1 MSNQNPGCSIWMMA
15 KRVERTSLGRLRDCT
30 RQGNFLYLESLRRG
44 YIAEYPVVLEVYGV
58 PLVGKSWDD
67 KIAYVLAN
75 PTCDQLRFNC
85 LDGANRVHFFAAR
98 DEQIYAS
105 LVFRDE
111 ENPLTQEQKD
121 QLTMDLNAGDKNI
134 HYAGNHKR

>member
-1 MSNQNPGCSIWMMA
+1 MDAN
-15 KRVERTSLGRLRDCT
+15 RVERTTLGRMREYTENCPAM
-30 RQGNFLYLESLRRG
+30 LESMRRG
-44 YIAEYPVVLEVYGV
+44 FTAGSHVVLEVYGV

-85 LDGANRVHFFAAR
+85 LDGAHRVLFFAAR
-98 DEQIYAS
+98 DEQIYAA

-111 ENPLTQEQKD
+111 EHPLTQEMKD
-121 QLTMDLNAGDKNI
+121 QLTVDLNAGEKNI
-134 HYAGNHKR
+134 HCHMR